1 MKIKNPKQKALE
13 ALQAAKGLTETD
25 PRKAALAIKLA
36 KLLLDIDKKQSMSM
50 ETEGKSN
57 PLPVKNSYYMSNKYD
72 KSYQRTKDPDFK
84 KGADVTRPT
93 TGKDIGLDYTHDAEP
108 KNQVSRLQRKATAA
122 NPPYKRTER
131 PKDPGLRN
139 IARKNSRQE
148 GVNMNKSLLREFID
162 MLEAEEASP
171 KKTPQKK
178 KVKSKEQP
186 IEDKPEVDQNYP
198 YQPEPYNF

>member
-1 MKIKNPKQKALE
+1 VVCCC
-13 ALQAAKGLTETD
+13 
-25 PRKAALAIKLA
+25 
-36 KLLLDIDKKQSMSM
+36 S
-50 ETEGKSN
+50 
-57 PLPVKNSYYMSNKYD
+57 
-72 KSYQRTKDPDFK
+72 
-84 KGADVTRPT
+84 
-93 TGKDIGLDYTHDAEP
+93 

-148 GVNMNKSLLREFID
+148 GVSMNKSLLREFID

-186 IEDKPEVDQNYP
+186 IEDRPEVDQNYP